1 MTEWL
6 DPELAGIRADLPD
19 DGVDHL
25 LARRPAWRERASGS
39 GTRPDR
45 EAHADDG
52 TDAVLADLAAR
63 YEADRL
69 SWQLAVTAGGVGS
82 FDWDLRTGRLA
93 WDDQL
98 LTIFGVDRAQFAG
111 TIDAFY
117 ALVEPDDRARVA
129 EAVEGAVATCG
140 AYEAEY
146 RVLRGDGT
154 VRWVKARGLALAGPD
169 GRAARLLGAA
179 YDTTSERDA
188 EARMDRV
195 LETMPGAFLIL
206 DDEWRFRY
214 VNSSGERLLGRPR
227 DELEGGVLWEL
238 YPFVVGTQV
247 EESYR
252 AAVRDG
258 KPRIFEVGSELQR
271 GHWYEVRAWPGPD
284 GLSVYFDDVTE
295 RRAAQDEARAAREL
309 EQASTRRLA
318 LLAEV
323 GDHLSS
329 TLETEEAVRRLARHL
344 VPTFGSWCL
353 VTMSEDQR
361 HLRDIAAWHE
371 DPTRRAT
378 VARYASL
385 RIDSLAPD
393 AYLFRTLRTG
403 EPVVVPDAT
412 SSIVRV
418 LSGGARDVLRELAPR
433 TAYAVPMRS
442 RGRTVGAI
450 TIFLDEGSPDLGTE
464 DLALL
469 VQLADR
475 AGLALENAR
484 LYERQREIA
493 VALQRSLLSAPAQ
506 SEDLDVVVRYVAAAE
521 AAQVGGDWYDAFV
534 QPSGHTVVA
543 IGDVMGHD
551 TPAAAAMSQ
560 LRTLLRGVAHTTSG
574 TPAQV
579 LAALESAS
587 AALRVDAMATAVV
600 ARFEPADDDDLTT
613 MRWTNAGHLPPLL
626 VLPDGSVSLLEPG
639 RPELVLGLDPGTTRT
654 DRTTTVP
661 RGCTLLLYTDG
672 LVERRGEHLRRGL
685 ARLVDEVTRL
695 VPLAR
700 MSGPTGALDLERL
713 VDDLLGRMTA
723 GPPDDDIAVLAV
735 QLRPLG
741 A

>member
-1 MTEWL
+1 MTDRL
-6 DPELAGIRADLPD
+6 DPDLVGSEPAASD
-19 DGVDHL
+19 DVTGSIGAVGRG
-25 LARRPAWRERASGS
+25 AQVERA
-39 GTRPDR
+39 
-45 EAHADDG
+45 
-52 TDAVLADLAAR
+52 LAALTQQ

-69 SWQLAVTAGGVGS
+69 RWQLAVTAGGVGS
-82 FDWDLRTGRLA
+82 FDWDLRTGRLD

-98 LTIFGVDRAQFAG
+98 LAVFGLDRAQFSGA
-111 TIDAFY
+111 IEAFY
-117 ALVEPDDRARVA
+117 EHVVADDHARVA
-129 EAVEGAVATCG
+129 EALEAALETCG
-140 AYEAEY
+140 QYEAEY
-146 RVLRGDGT
+146 RVLRGDGA
-154 VRWVKARGLALAGPD
+154 VRWVKARGVALAGPD
-169 GRAARLLGAA
+169 GRATRLLGAA

-195 LETMPGAFLIL
+195 LETMPGAFFLL

-214 VNSSGERLLGRPR
+214 VNSSGERMLGFPR
-227 DELEGGVLWEL
+227 DELVGGTLWEL
-238 YPFVVGTQV
+238 FPFVVGTEV
-247 EESYR
+247 EDSYR
-252 AAVRDG
+252 GAVRDG
-258 KPRIFEVGSELQR
+258 HPRMFEVRSSRDPDL
-271 GHWYEVRAWPGPD
+271 WYEVRAWPGPD
-284 GLSVYFDDVTE
+284 GLSVYFDDISE
-295 RRAAQDEARAAREL
+295 RRHALDEARAAREL
-309 EQASTRRLA
+309 EQASSRRLA
-318 LLAEV
+318 LLSEV

-378 VARYASL
+378 VTRYASL

-412 SSIVRV
+412 ESITRV
-418 LSGGARDVLRELAPR
+418 LTGGARDVLRDLAPR

-450 TIFLDEGSPDLGTE
+450 TIFLDEGWPDLGTE

-560 LRTLLRGVAHTTSG
+560 LRTLLRGIAHTTSG
-574 TPAQV
+574 TPAEV
-579 LAALESAS
+579 LTALESAS
-587 AALRVDAMATAVV
+587 SALRIDAMATAVV
-600 ARFEPADDDDLTT
+600 ARFETSDEDPGLTT
-613 MRWTNAGHLPPLL
+613 VRWTNAGHLPPIL
-626 VLPDGSVSLLEPG
+626 VRPDGSVSLLEAE
-639 RPELVLGLDPGTTRT
+639 RAELVLGLDPGTTRT
-654 DRTTTVP
+654 DRTTSVP
-661 RGCTLLLYTDG
+661 RGTTLLLYTDG

-685 ARLVDEVTRL
+685 TRLVDEVTRL
-695 VPLAR
+695 VSLAR
-700 MSGPTGALDLERL
+700 TSGPAGALDLERL

-735 QLRPLG
+735 QLRPLAG
-741 A
+741 